1 MLVFTVVGHVG
12 EMCQPEAMCETH
24 EAEDPGMNGFSPVL
38 SHVALKAEWI
48 DT

>member
-1 MLVFTVVGHVG
+1 MLVFTVVEHVG
-12 EMCQPEAMCETH
+12 EMCQPEAMYETH
-24 EAEDPGMNGFSPVL
+24 VAEPGMNGFSPVL